1 MNKKSDKMYT
11 QIVKLTRTAL
21 ILFFLTILLFIS
33 FINHQEYKNSSPYD
47 VVVSDIKANS
57 VNISWKTLKNVP
69 TYVKI
74 NKEKTPYGDGEPSI
88 FHTVRIDNLEQLTE
102 YQFHITDGNREWK
115 KAILPDS
122 KSIKSISR
130 SEFYF
135 ITSKL
140 QEQIELPQ
148 LLEIESNSNELVYI
162 SLQNSL
168 TGMNSKVK
176 SIRTNEYGNALVDKN
191 SFNLDW
197 KEDSYSVNIYP
208 ALKSD
213 SRISK
218 YITVNASEINC
229 NLNAPKQTIDGVTR
243 EQFANYAT
251 RWVDGRGKNY
261 AYECF
266 NDVVYRSRMAGVDPA
281 FTLAVWLNESSASN
295 YTQNLKQYGHIE
307 DFGIHGLSSVP
318 PQNFNAQITHFL
330 KMSHRNSCPGLT
342 AWESWGNI
350 YRFGTCNAKDPN
362 QRSSG
367 IDYYKK
373 TENLYRWI
381 TNGKKLPEVV
391 TGLPIPV
398 DIGHDLGNWNPL
410 AKPIC
415 CVAQF
420 AEKDKQTGLYSED
433 ILESTCEDIWGP
445 KNQNITKYIQIE
457 NIDKKECEIEFESS
471 CCKLGNEILWYPT
484 KYCPYVINDFNNLK
498 QCEESTQEK
507 ACFFRDTRFQWL
519 PKGIGEDNVI
529 NINSEIQCNLRN
541 DVSIHSITINKGV
554 NFIGFDFTPSFNND
568 VLYASRLMSMYPQI
582 SLIGSFTDNEWS
594 PLISK
599 SESNP
604 FSGQDFYFEQ
614 SKGYLIISDEEID
627 IDIFGWNNS
636 EGLLPDLQKG
646 WNFVHSGSI
655 TNQLSIPKLSVD
667 KMAVWSN
674 EKESFVFGID
684 NQYEDVLGVQ
694 TKESK
699 YQAVFILNK

>member
-398 DIGHDLGNWNPL
+398 DIGHDLGNWSPKSNPVCCL
-410 AKPIC
+410 AK
-415 CVAQF
+415 F
-420 AEKDKQTGLYSED
+420 KDSD
-433 ILESTCEDIWGP
+433 ILTGFFNYDITEQSCEQVWSQSKVGDIDIESFL
-445 KNQNITKYIQIE
+445 QIE
-457 NIDKKECEIEFESS
+457 NVQEKECKEEFTSS
-471 CCKLGNEILWYPT
+471 CCRVGNEIVWYPT
-484 KYCPYVINDFNNLK
+484 RYCPYIIKDIENSLECK
-498 QCEESTQEK
+498 EYTQKK
-507 ACFFRDTRFQWL
+507 ACFYRDDRFQWL
-519 PKGIGEDNVI
+519 PQGIGSDSSI
-529 NINSEIQCNLRN
+529 NIDNETECNLRN
-541 DVSIHSITINKGV
+541 DISKYDIKLEKGV
-554 NFIGFDFTPSFNND
+554 NFMGFDFTPSYNQD
-568 VLYASRLMSMYPQI
+568 VLYASRLINLYPQI
-582 SLIGSFTDNEWS
+582 SLIGSFDDNEWNN
-594 PLISK
+594 LISK
-599 SESNP
+599 SETEP
-604 FSGQDFYFEQ
+604 FSGQDFYFQ
-614 SKGYLIISDEEID
+614 QAKGYLFILDQD
-627 IDIFGWNNS
+627 ITINIYGWNNS
-636 EGLLPDLQKG
+636 EEFKASLERG
-646 WNFVHSGSI
+646 WNFV
-655 TNQLSIPKLSVD
+655 LSNSVNSD
-667 KMAVWSN
+667 HMD
-674 EKESFVFGID
+674 IRY
-684 NQYEDVLGVQ
+684 QDVLGVNTQ
-694 TKESK
+694 EGKFK
-699 YQAVFILNK
+699 AVFILKK